1 MKGGVGDQ
9 LKQQGDSI
17 NKAQSTISDALTK
30 AKQEVGQDSG
40 SAFGSES
47 LAVVARN
54 NMSNPAIGGS
64 RSQLPGK
71 PAPGS
76 QGMSGGK

>member
-17 NKAQSTISDALTK
+17 NRAQSTISDALTK

-54 NMSNPAIGGS
+54 NMSQPAIGGS
-64 RSQLPGK
+64 RSQL
-71 PAPGS
+71 
-76 QGMSGGK
+76 QGRSMSSPQGGK